1 MEDTTGNADSNV
13 FGIITIGGKEFILRF
28 PGLIQISIEK
38 EAGKRLFDQPNQR
51 FTAKSLLRFLDH
63 TEVQAYLLWKGI
75 MGGMPEYRGK
85 NGMKFEEAVELRD
98 QFLMEGELDAG
109 EKLEALTDAIGN
121 AVTAADGASG
131 KKLKER
137 IKKEQA
143 ETRAEE
149 LKNIYKA
156 KMQAEQELQA
166 EKEQDGTGA
175 SPGSDVTES

>member
-1 MEDTTGNADSNV
+1 MENATENIGSNV
-13 FGIITIGGKEFILRF
+13 FGIITIGGKEYRLRF
-28 PGLIQISIEK
+28 PGLVQISIEK
-38 EAGKRLFDQPNQR
+38 EAGKRIFGQANQR

-75 MGGMPEYRGK
+75 EGGMPEYRGK

-109 EKLEALTDAIGN
+109 EKLETLTNILGM
-121 AVTAADGASG
+121 AVTGADGVDG
-131 KKLKER
+131 KKLQER
-137 IKKEQA
+137 IKTEQA

-156 KMQAEQELQA
+156 KMQAEQELKA
-166 EKEQDGTGA
+166 EKEQDGTGDL
-175 SPGSDVTES
+175 PGNDATES